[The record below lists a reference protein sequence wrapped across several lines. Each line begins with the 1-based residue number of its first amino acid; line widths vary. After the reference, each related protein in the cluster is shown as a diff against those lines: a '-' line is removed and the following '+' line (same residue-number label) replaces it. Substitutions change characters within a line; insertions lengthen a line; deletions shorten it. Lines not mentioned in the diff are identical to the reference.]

1 MFKDKDWDLWNSRWK
16 LSEGISPPC
25 LDRFMKLW
33 DSTLQRISQNQEVK
47 ILNSKGEYNRCKL
60 PRLQVADEFKDPKE
74 HGGGRVKYTLPNKQ
88 LKANPNDDKKIRER
102 SDKLKAN
109 DSSIDYGSQV
119 NSQSS
124 INLIDFQV
132 DNSSKAAL
140 QTESKPNMVVQG
152 EVKNQSRRQYKFV
165 ANNYRF
171 RKKFDMKKL
180 SDNIDISN

>member
-1 MFKDKDWDLWNSRWK
+1 MGEEENDYATKQSSLLMRSSDHLSTFKLLNEINVTSTST
-16 LSEGISPPC
+16 SEFECSSYFC
-25 LDRFMKLW
+25 
-33 DSTLQRISQNQEVK
+33 
-47 ILNSKGEYNRCKL
+47 
-60 PRLQVADEFKDPKE
+60 
-74 HGGGRVKYTLPNKQ
+74 RVKYTLPNKQ
-88 LKANPNDDKKIRER
+88 LKANPNDDKEIKER

-119 NSQSS
+119 NSQSN

-152 EVKNQSRRQYKFV
+152 EVKNQSRRLYKFV

-171 RKKFDMKKL
+171 RMKFDIKKL
-180 SDNIDISN
+180 SDNIDISNYTCF

>member
-1 MFKDKDWDLWNSRWK
+1 M
-16 LSEGISPPC
+16 
-25 LDRFMKLW
+25 
-33 DSTLQRISQNQEVK
+33 
-47 ILNSKGEYNRCKL
+47 
-60 PRLQVADEFKDPKE
+60 
-74 HGGGRVKYTLPNKQ
+74 
-88 LKANPNDDKKIRER
+88 KANPNDDKKIKER

-109 DSSIDYGSQV
+109 DSSIDDGSQI
-119 NSQSS
+119 NSQSN

>member
-88 LKANPNDDKKIRER
+88 LKANPNDDKKIKER
-102 SDKLKAN
+102 CDKLKAN

-140 QTESKPNMVVQG
+140 QTETESKPNTVVQG
-152 EVKNQSRRQYKFV
+152 EVKNKARRLYKFV
-165 ANNYRF
+165 A
-171 RKKFDMKKL
+171 
-180 SDNIDISN
+180 SN